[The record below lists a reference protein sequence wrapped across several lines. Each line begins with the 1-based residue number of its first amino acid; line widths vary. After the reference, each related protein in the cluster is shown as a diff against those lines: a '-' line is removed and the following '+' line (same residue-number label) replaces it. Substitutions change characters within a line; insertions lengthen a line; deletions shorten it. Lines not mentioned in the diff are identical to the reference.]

1 MKAVLPQMPCPPAA
15 PVEALSVARVTL
27 AQGAGKRIGSLGNRH
42 QMDVIR
48 HQAIAE
54 QRDAAAPRAFAQSFK
69 IEAPVIVEQE
79 DILAVVAP
87 LCDVMRHARRHH
99 PGHPSHLIRGEH
111 QYFRTIR
118 GR

>member
-1 MKAVLPQMPCPPAA
+1 
-15 PVEALSVARVTL
+15 
-27 AQGAGKRIGSLGNRH
+27 
-42 QMDVIR
+42 
-48 HQAIAE
+48 
-54 QRDAAAPRAFAQSFK
+54 
-69 IEAPVIVEQE
+69 
-79 DILAVVAP
+79 